1 MSFTV
6 FFPAQKADGAYKHLD
21 EEHEVYEVVKDEVR
35 QTISDMG
42 SEGYELLLPEWPY
55 TAECNDKT
63 YNSTEEIEQD
73 EDAHTEWVML
83 GHERGIDQATTMWA
97 PGIFKELWVRYR
109 VGVGTGPEGEDTAI
123 DDVTY
128 SKLPDGTVI
137 ALKEEE
143 D

>member
-21 EEHEVYEVVKDEVR
+21 EEHEVYEVVADEVR
-35 QTISDMG
+35 QSISDMG

-63 YNSTEEIEQD
+63 YHSTEEIEQD

-83 GHERGIDQATTMWA
+83 GHERGIDQATSLWA
-97 PGIFKELWVRYR
+97 PGIFKALWVRYR
-109 VGVGTGPEGEDTAI
+109 TTEHGESDIAVDNTTFA
-123 DDVTY
+123 
-128 SKLPDGTVI
+128 KLPDGTTI
-137 ALKEEE
+137 ALKEE